1 MYRKNV
7 VLLPQGRLGLVM
19 LGYIKIVGNMGYE
32 KVGNMSNLT
41 LQKLE
46 KRAAAC
52 FYLFPTIFCG
62 TCERNCRMSYQGML
76 KNGPKE
82 SQFLVLF
89 LFSWLFGSFSTPVWM
104 MNHICKILGL
114 FPWSFLKR
122 NFWKPFGNPLIIN
135 SMKTMKTFYT
145 HCSKSPLFVQQ
156 QQKKKHFRVT
166 YFL

>member
-32 KVGNMSNLT
+32 KVGNMSNVT

-89 LFSWLFGSFSTPVWM
+89 LFSWLFGSFSTR
-104 MNHICKILGL
+104 MNDESYLQNPGIV
-114 FPWSFLKR
+114 SLKFSKKKLLKA
-122 NFWKPFGNPLIIN
+122 FWKSPHYKLNENDENFLHTLFQKSIICP
-135 SMKTMKTFYT
+135 TTT
-145 HCSKSPLFVQQ
+145 
-156 QQKKKHFRVT
+156 KKNRVT

>member
-1 MYRKNV
+1 MYRKNGKNV

-32 KVGNMSNLT
+32 KVGNMSNVT

-89 LFSWLFGSFSTPVWM
+89 LFS
-104 MNHICKILGL
+104 
-114 FPWSFLKR
+114 
-122 NFWKPFGNPLIIN
+122 
-135 SMKTMKTFYT
+135 
-145 HCSKSPLFVQQ
+145 
-156 QQKKKHFRVT
+156 
-166 YFL
+166 